1 MNANAH
7 PSSKS
12 PPVNGWGG
20 EPRAKKAKTKKAVR
34 NNNMGQG
41 KKGPKGKR
49 ATRKVSASPTS
60 YARPYKTAAR
70 TAARSGVSRPIVRVK
85 KLKHGDSE
93 FELITVTAEDNAENN
108 AKYAAEGFEKK
119 AGITRELRSGPK
131 SMAVWVLT
139 KPVVGKA
146 AMNNLAAMFSGIGLG
161 KVKSPSPV
169 RVANIAA
176 AVQEEVDDAMAEL
189 AGMMSSKARV

>member
-1 MNANAH
+1 MNSAH
-7 PSSKS
+7 S
-12 PPVNGWGG
+12 PRENDWGG
-20 EPRAKKAKTKKAVR
+20 EERAKKAPKTKKVVR

-60 YARPYKTAAR
+60 YSRPYKPTAAR
-70 TAARSGVSRPIVRVK
+70 TAAAAIKPVVRVK

-93 FELITVTAEDNAENN
+93 FELVTVTAEDNGENN
-108 AKYAAEGFEKK
+108 AKYAAEGFVKK
-119 AGITRELRSGPK
+119 AGITRDLRSGRK

-146 AMNNLAAMFSGIGLG
+146 DFNNLANMFSGIGLG
-161 KVKSPSPV
+161 KPKSPSPV
-169 RVANIAA
+169 RVANVEA
-176 AVQEEVDDAMAEL
+176 AVQEEVDEAMTALTE
-189 AGMMSSKARV
+189 MFSSRARV